1 VPEGLRPLL
10 DEVASTESV
19 PAGGSIAAATV
30 AMAAALL
37 VKAAKLSREH
47 WTEAEA
53 EAAVTAADAAR
64 LHAASLVDADADAYR
79 ALQAARREARDLV
92 EPGRTKVI
100 EVPLAIVRTAAEV
113 TELADTLAARGN
125 PRLRGD
131 AVVAAILAAAAA
143 QGAAELVAINLSSTP
158 DDQRLTEARTLA
170 QEARRRADWLRP
182 PPAPRGEAGRGG

>member
-1 VPEGLRPLL
+1 VLSGFI

-37 VKAAKLSREH
+37 VKAAKLSREQ
-47 WTEAEA
+47 WTETEADAAATRA
-53 EAAVTAADAAR
+53 EAAR
-64 LHAASLVDADADAYR
+64 LRAESLVDEDADAYR
-79 ALQAARREARDLV
+79 ALQAAWREARNLV
-92 EPGRTKVI
+92 APARTRVI

-113 TELADTLAARGN
+113 TELAEALAAHGN

-143 QGAAELVAINLSSTP
+143 QAAASLVAINLAGTP
-158 DDQRLTEARTLA
+158 DDRLTEASTLA
-170 QEARRRADWLRP
+170 QEARRRADKL
-182 PPAPRGEAGRGG
+182 GG